1 MKTKT
6 SQKKHKTTTKKKPK
20 VSREAIKKKDNTLLL
35 RKIYRYENNFSEAI
49 TSVYEDSDR
58 MLLPTLLYV
67 ALYPQLKN
75 HINIHHYKDF
85 HLLIQNDEE
94 FRARVYVNEQ
104 PETYMEDKVFH
115 YDLVPMLHHQL
126 MDAVREMIVT
136 GAGRKY
142 QNAIRK
148 IADAI
153 YPKGDELCDRR

>member
-1 MKTKT
+1 MKPKT
-6 SQKKHKTTTKKKPK
+6 TQKKHKTTTKKKPK

-85 HLLIQNDEE
+85 HL
-94 FRARVYVNEQ
+94 
-104 PETYMEDKVFH
+104 
-115 YDLVPMLHHQL
+115 
-126 MDAVREMIVT
+126 
-136 GAGRKY
+136 
-142 QNAIRK
+142 
-148 IADAI
+148 
-153 YPKGDELCDRR
+153 